1 VLEPFVE
8 DASNEC
14 HSESLATTLNVNPS
28 SSLLDPNPIRRR
40 RSIVNVVEDDPVSRI
55 PRTLESL
62 QNESVLLIKL
72 FRFVDKEFKFVHI
85 QWDDEN
91 EPDCEHISVDVLNL
105 FSIPEDCWIEAW
117 TNFDTNG
124 GAEAPFTWATGV
136 RSSSTIPK
144 GLRTQILVKY
154 RNSRGYCLL
163 YSILNG
169 VEADI
174 FPTNEK
180 EFVDTFGCTHGS
192 MKKLAKV
199 ASATLGINVIKI
211 SDPSSHSIDWL
222 LSRDEGLYIIVSG
235 SHAISVDAKRKLIFD
250 CAYPYALK
258 LSLKSLTFCRCFTID
273 IIRRIQLPHHLLI
286 NQAA

>member
-1 VLEPFVE
+1 MLEPFVE

-14 HSESLATTLNVNPS
+14 HSESLATLVLN
-28 SSLLDPNPIRRR
+28 PNPTRKSRKR
-40 RSIVNVVEDDPVSRI
+40 GTNSVDSSNNSVDNPVSRI

-72 FRFVDKEFKFVHI
+72 FRFVDEEFKFVHI

-91 EPDCEHISVDVLNL
+91 EPDCEHISIDVLKL
-105 FSIPEDCWIEAW
+105 FSIPEDCVIEAL
-117 TNFDTNG
+117 TNFETNG
-124 GAEAPFTWATGV
+124 GAEAPFTWATGA
-136 RSSSTIPK
+136 RSSSSTIPK

-222 LSRDEGLYIIVSG
+222 LSRDEGLYVIVSG

-258 LSLKSLTFCRCFTID
+258 LSIKSLTFCRCFTID
-273 IIRRIQLPHHLLI
+273 IIRRIQLPHYLLI